1 MTETDRR
8 LHEFCKSR
16 GVPGIVLRRRSN
28 IAWAADGADVHCDTA
43 TSLGVAALL
52 WSPSR
57 KACLTDQIEAAR
69 LRAEEPFAANGWQVE
84 SLDWWETD
92 RRLADALA
100 AGYACDFPDDP
111 LYDLRASLTAEQAA
125 RARTLGRES
134 AEVVERLMKND
145 VKPGM
150 TEHHLGGAVSGWLRD
165 RGIQGHV
172 VLVASDERI
181 ARFRHPIP
189 TAKPIQ
195 KSAMVAICAQRQG
208 LIVSL
213 TRIVHFGAISDDLRR
228 RHEACT
234 AVDRTLHAATLP
246 GARWCDILAAGV
258 KEYAAHGFPEE
269 WKLHHQGGPMGFEC
283 RDFKATPSET
293 RPVKAAQLVGWN
305 PSISGTKSE
314 DTLLTADATG
324 GPGEIITRT
333 GDWPETSGRPDILV
347 R

>member
-8 LHEFCKSR
+8 LSEFCAAR

-43 TSLGVAALL
+43 TGLGVATLV
-52 WSPSR
+52 WSPAR
-57 KACLTDQIEAAR
+57 KLCLTDAIEAPR
-69 LRAEEPFAANGWQVE
+69 LRAEEPFLRTRWEVE
-84 SLDWWETD
+84 SLDWWARDD
-92 RRLADALA
+92 RIARALA

-111 LYDLRASLTAEQAA
+111 LHDARASLTPEQAA

-134 AEVVERLMKND
+134 AEVVEKLMKAD

-150 TEHHLGGAVSGWLRD
+150 TEHHLGGAVAGWLRD
-165 RGIQGHV
+165 RGIQAHV
-172 VLVASDERI
+172 CLIASDERL

-189 TAKPIQ
+189 TAKPID
-195 KSAMVAICAQRQG
+195 KVAMVAICAQRHG

-213 TRIVHFGAISDDLRR
+213 TRIVHFGPIPDDLRR

-234 AVDRTLHAATLP
+234 AVDRALHAATTP

-258 KEYAAHGFPEE
+258 REYAARGFAEE

-283 RDFKATPSET
+283 RDFKATPDEARTVISN
-293 RPVKAAQLVGWN
+293 QLVGWN

-314 DTLLTADATG
+314 DTILT
-324 GPGEIITRT
+324 GPGAPEVITST
-333 GDWPETSGRPDILV
+333 GNWPQTQGRPDILV
-347 R
+347 RS